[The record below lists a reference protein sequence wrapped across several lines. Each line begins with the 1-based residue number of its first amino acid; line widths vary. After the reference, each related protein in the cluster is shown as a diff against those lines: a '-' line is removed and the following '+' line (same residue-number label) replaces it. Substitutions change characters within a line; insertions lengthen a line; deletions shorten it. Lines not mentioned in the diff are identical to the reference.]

1 LPYYFNWDVVTKE
14 CYCVGQTCTLVYDT
28 DYIVFRVDQLA
39 TRFPTLSPTTRP
51 TSTLS
56 PTLSPATSPTLKPTF
71 APTQAP
77 TRACSFGN
85 YRDLVTGTCV
95 PCEAGTYWDQPTQ
108 TSACLIC
115 PSNQTSLQGAT
126 QCYTPCPSFSA
137 LNTTD
142 LTCVPVPQN
151 LENIT
156 TQGNITVN
164 LYTSDIFIVEEPDKF
179 QDTLGRADNTS
190 LLNTTD
196 PNAAIVIVLQPG
208 VFPVQGT
215 TVVRVPLVLIASS
228 ALSAGRRLQ
237 TANDTVIVAV
247 AGKRHFIVDS
257 TSLTTVGIFFQGAVT
272 AGYSGGLEFVG
283 TNPVAQ
289 LLSTT
294 FRSCHWADNGG
305 AVLLGGSGAQSFIET

>member
-1 LPYYFNWDVVTKE
+1 
-14 CYCVGQTCTLVYDT
+14 
-28 DYIVFRVDQLA
+28 
-39 TRFPTLSPTTRP
+39 
-51 TSTLS
+51 
-56 PTLSPATSPTLKPTF
+56 
-71 APTQAP
+71 
-77 TRACSFGN
+77 
-85 YRDLVTGTCV
+85 
-95 PCEAGTYWDQPTQ
+95 
-108 TSACLIC
+108 
-115 PSNQTSLQGAT
+115 
-126 QCYTPCPSFSA
+126 

-142 LTCVPVPQN
+142 LICVPAPQN

-164 LYTSDIFIVEEPDKF
+164 LNTSDIFIVEEPDKF

-196 PNAAIVIVLQPG
+196 PNAAIVIVVQ
-208 VFPVQGT
+208 PVQGT

-228 ALSAGRRLQ
+228 AVSAGQRLQ
-237 TANDTVIVAV
+237 MAVDTVIVAV

-257 TSLTTVGIFFQGAVT
+257 TSLITVGIFFQGAVT
-272 AGYSGGLEFVG
+272 AGYSGGLESVG

-305 AVLLGGSGAQSFIET
+305 AVMLGGSGAQSFIET